1 MASTNLKN
9 GNKGRDTDSFT
20 HQERIENGRKGGI
33 KSGEVKRA
41 RKQMRE
47 TIALILDMP
56 LKSKNGKLNKKSTV
70 EQIKSLEDVKNH
82 NPDVQTA
89 ILLAIAKKAL
99 AGDVVAATFLRDTS
113 GENPYIVA
121 EKEKQLE
128 NGYTEQEQIND
139 ATDIVFK
146 VREDN
151 IYEQQE
157 EVITDDANTA
167 DNTESENNRV

>member
-1 MASTNLKN
+1 MASSGLKN
-9 GNKGRDTDSFT
+9 GNKGKDTDSFT
-20 HQERIENGRKGGI
+20 TEERREYGRKGGI

-121 EKEKQLE
+121 EKEKQQQNLGLDDQEEKGPDYLDSLLDKLE
-128 NGYTEQEQIND
+128 NRRIEGVDDDTSSIN
-139 ATDIVFK
+139 
-146 VREDN
+146 E
-151 IYEQQE
+151 
-157 EVITDDANTA
+157 
-167 DNTESENNRV
+167 

>member
-1 MASTNLKN
+1 MASSGLKN
-9 GNKGRDTDSFT
+9 GNKGKDTNSFT
-20 HQERIENGRKGGI
+20 TEERSRYGRMGGI

-56 LKSKNGKLNKKSTV
+56 IKSKNGKQNKKSTV
-70 EQIKSLEDVKNH
+70 EQIKSLEDVRNH

-99 AGDVVAATFLRDTS
+99 AGDVVAATFLRDTA

-121 EKEKQLE
+121 EKEKQQQSL
-128 NGYTEQEQIND
+128 GLD
-139 ATDIVFK
+139 
-146 VREDN
+146 
-151 IYEQQE
+151 EQQE
-157 EVITDDANTA
+157 KGPDYLDMLQEKLQGRMIEGVDDDASS
-167 DNTESENNRV
+167 D